1 VHGPV
6 SDTRS
11 TRRLIVS
18 ADDFGMSSGVNAGIL
33 RAHRDGILTD
43 AGLMVNGAAVDEAVE
58 IARDVPSLSVGLHL
72 VLVQGYATC
81 SPRDIPD
88 LVDASGRFRNHPI
101 ACGVRY
107 FFQPGIRAQLERE
120 IRAQLERYRSTGLD
134 LSHVDGHLNIHMHP
148 TVLSILIDLA
158 DELGIRAIRLS
169 REALLPALRFDRGHL
184 LRKSFEAAAFHALG
198 ANAVRRTADGPIR
211 FADHMFGLH
220 QTGHVGEEYLLRLLE
235 ELPEGVSEVY
245 CHAGVVDEEAAR
257 WRPASYRSDLE
268 LAALTSPDV
277 RAALQRLRIELTTY
291 RELGDR
297 GAATRPDGS
306 QKLLGGR

>member
-1 VHGPV
+1 
-6 SDTRS
+6 
-11 TRRLIVS
+11 
-18 ADDFGMSSGVNAGIL
+18 
-33 RAHRDGILTD
+33 
-43 AGLMVNGAAVDEAVE
+43 MVNGAAFDEAVA
-58 IARDVPSLSVGLHL
+58 IARDRPSLSVGLHL
-72 VLVQGYATC
+72 VLVQGYAAC
-81 SPRDIPD
+81 SPRDVPD
-88 LVDASGRFRNHPI
+88 LVDASGRFRDHPI

-120 IRAQLERYRSTGLD
+120 VRAQLEKFRSTGLD